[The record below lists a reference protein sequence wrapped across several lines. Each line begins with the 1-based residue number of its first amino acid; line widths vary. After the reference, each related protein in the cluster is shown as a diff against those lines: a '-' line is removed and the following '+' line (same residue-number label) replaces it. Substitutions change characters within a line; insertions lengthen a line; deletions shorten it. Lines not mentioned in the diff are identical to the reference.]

1 MSDFDLGHSQ
11 NVIVQQQCWTD
22 GRHVGELDERVLDR
36 IVRPRAVA
44 EVLDLAGLGK
54 ELHASLSGHGG
65 VDADDRD
72 GPPDF
77 VDLAQRGSGRKDG
90 VWWNT
95 HGFEGGV
102 LKKYVTKMILI
113 QFHKNQHFR
122 NAFIFPLKRIEHNII
137 EILLYIRLITV
148 VFLYFTLKSKNC
160 ERLVKKLKDVL
171 QIQID
176 LKMSK

>member
-44 EVLDLAGLGK
+44 EVLDLAGLGE

-72 GPPDF
+72 GPADF

-113 QFHKNQHFR
+113 QFHKSQHFR
-122 NAFIFPLKRIEHNII
+122 NAFILTMGVS
-137 EILLYIRLITV
+137 TV
-148 VFLYFTLKSKNC
+148 ETNRDRDRDCPSC
-160 ERLVKKLKDVL
+160 
-171 QIQID
+171 
-176 LKMSK
+176 